1 MTAHTGHEVEDLSA
15 EECWRLL
22 AAAPLGRLATAVAD
36 PATGE
41 LSLDVFPVN
50 FLIHEDAIFF
60 RTGPG
65 SKLIELTAND
75 KVAFEVDGQAG
86 HAEWSVVVHGRAHRL
101 MMDRDI
107 EESGV
112 LDLDAVHPTDK
123 WNYVRITVDSITGI
137 RFSRR
142 TSHDSRDR

>member
-1 MTAHTGHEVEDLSA
+1 MAAHTGHEVEDLSA

-22 AAAPLGRLATAVAD
+22 AAAPLGRLATAVVD

-41 LSLDVFPVN
+41 LTLDVFPVN
-50 FLIHEDAIFF
+50 FLVHEAAIFF

-65 SKLIELTAND
+65 AKLMELTAND
-75 KVAFEVDGQAG
+75 KVAFEVDGETGRAT
-86 HAEWSVVVHGRAHRL
+86 WSVVVHGRAHRL
-101 MMDRDI
+101 MMDREI

-112 LDLDAVHPTDK
+112 LDLEAVHPTGK

-137 RFSRR
+137 RFGR
-142 TSHDSRDR
+142 

>member
-1 MTAHTGHEVEDLSA
+1 MAAHTGHEVEDLSA
-15 EECWRLL
+15 DQCWRLL

-50 FLIHEDAIFF
+50 FLVHDGAIFF
-60 RTGPG
+60 RTAPG
-65 SKLIELTAND
+65 SKLMGLTAND
-75 KVAFEVDGQAG
+75 KVAFEADGETGLAT
-86 HAEWSVVVHGRAHRL
+86 WSVVVHGRAHRL
-101 MMDRDI
+101 MMDHEI

-112 LDLDAVHPTDK
+112 LELEAAHPTDK

-137 RFSRR
+137 RFGR
-142 TSHDSRDR
+142 

>member
-22 AAAPLGRLATAVAD
+22 AAAPLGRLATAVVD

-41 LSLDVFPVN
+41 LTLDVFPVN
-50 FLIHEDAIFF
+50 FLVHEAAIFF

-65 SKLIELTAND
+65 AKLMELTAND
-75 KVAFEVDGQAG
+75 KVAFEVDGETGLAT
-86 HAEWSVVVHGRAHRL
+86 WSVVVHGRAHRL
-101 MMDRDI
+101 MMDREI

-112 LDLDAVHPTDK
+112 LDLEAVHPTEK

-137 RFSRR
+137 RFGR
-142 TSHDSRDR
+142 

>member
-1 MTAHTGHEVEDLSA
+1 M
-15 EECWRLL
+15 
-22 AAAPLGRLATAVAD
+22 AAAPLGRLATAVVD

-50 FLIHEDAIFF
+50 FLVHDGAIFF

-65 SKLIELTAND
+65 SKLMELTAND
-75 KVAFEVDGQAG
+75 KVAFEADAG
-86 HAEWSVVVHGRAHRL
+86 TGLATWSVVAHGRAHRL

-112 LDLDAVHPTDK
+112 LDLDAIHPTDK
-123 WNYVRITVDSITGI
+123 WNYVRITVD
-137 RFSRR
+137 
-142 TSHDSRDR
+142 

>member
-1 MTAHTGHEVEDLSA
+1 MAAHTGHEVEDLSA

-22 AAAPLGRLATAVAD
+22 AAAPLGRLATAVVD

-50 FLIHEDAIFF
+50 FLVHEDAIFF

-65 SKLIELTAND
+65 AKLMELTAND
-75 KVAFEVDGQAG
+75 KVAFEVDGETG
-86 HAEWSVVVHGRAHRL
+86 LVTWSVVVHGRAHRL

-112 LDLDAVHPTDK
+112 LELEAVHPTDK

-137 RFSRR
+137 RFGR
-142 TSHDSRDR
+142 

>member
-1 MTAHTGHEVEDLSA
+1 MAAHTGHEVEDLSA

-22 AAAPLGRLATAVAD
+22 AAAPLGRLATAVVD

-50 FLIHEDAIFF
+50 FLVHDDAIFF

-65 SKLIELTAND
+65 AKLMELTAND
-75 KVAFEVDGQAG
+75 RVAFEVDGETGLAT
-86 HAEWSVVVHGRAHRL
+86 WSVVVHGRAHRL

-112 LDLDAVHPTDK
+112 LELEAVHPTDK
-123 WNYVRITVDSITGI
+123 WNFVRITVDSITGI
-137 RFSRR
+137 RFGR
-142 TSHDSRDR
+142 

>member
-1 MTAHTGHEVEDLSA
+1 MAAHTGHEVEDLSA

-22 AAAPLGRLATAVAD
+22 AAAPLGRLATAVVD

-50 FLIHEDAIFF
+50 FLVHEGAIFF

-65 SKLIELTAND
+65 AKLMELTAND
-75 KVAFEVDGQAG
+75 KVAFEVDGETGLAT
-86 HAEWSVVVHGRAHRL
+86 WSVVVHGRAHRL
-101 MMDRDI
+101 MMDREI

-112 LDLDAVHPTDK
+112 LELETVHPTDK

-137 RFSRR
+137 RLGR
-142 TSHDSRDR
+142 

>member
-1 MTAHTGHEVEDLSA
+1 MAAHTGHEVEDLSA

-22 AAAPLGRLATAVAD
+22 AAAPLGRLATAVVD

-50 FLIHEDAIFF
+50 FLIHEGAIFF

-65 SKLIELTAND
+65 SKLVELTAND

-86 HAEWSVVVHGRAHRL
+86 QAEWSVVVHGRAHRL